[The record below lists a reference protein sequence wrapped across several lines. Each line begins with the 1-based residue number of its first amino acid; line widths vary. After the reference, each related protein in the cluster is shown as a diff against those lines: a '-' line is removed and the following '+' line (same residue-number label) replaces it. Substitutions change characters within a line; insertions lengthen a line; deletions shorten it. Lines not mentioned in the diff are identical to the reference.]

1 MDRFAECWRT
11 RWPNVVA
18 RELEGK
24 RVSVIAVSGMT
35 FDLTPRHGRMVAM
48 LVSGI
53 AEFEQT

>member
-1 MDRFAECWRT
+1 MRT
-11 RWPNVVA
+11 PNVVA

-35 FDLTPRHGRMVAM
+35 FDLTTPNGQMVAM